1 MLQVRNLVKLYNE
14 NQGISNVSFTLEK
27 GQVCAV
33 VGHNGSGKSTLFKL
47 MLGLISPDAGEII
60 TNNSTKSS
68 MGYLPEN
75 RSVIADLKTEELINF
90 LGELKGMNESNR
102 NTQIEYWLNELQ
114 CKDLV
119 GKRLRQCSKGNQ
131 QKIQLICSLIH
142 NPNIIILDEPFSGL
156 DLENT
161 RLFQKIIIQLKK
173 QGKCIILSS
182 HRFEDIEHL
191 CDYLLVLRNSRVVI
205 QGTINDIRDKTNRQT
220 ITVSNDPLMSYRDE
234 KGVVNV
240 AIDGNFTHYMLLN
253 EKYSARLVNEVI
265 KERNHRT
272 IKMASLTLFDLI
284 NDNESTH

>member
-1 MLQVRNLVKLYNE
+1 MLQVRNLVKLYKE
-14 NQGISNVSFTLEK
+14 NQGVSDVSFTLKK

-47 MLGLISPDAGEII
+47 MLGLISPDAGEIK
-60 TNNSTKSS
+60 TSYNNKTS

-75 RSVIADLKTEELINF
+75 RSVIADLKTEELIDF
-90 LGELKGMNESNR
+90 LGELKGMNESSR
-102 NTQIEYWLNELQ
+102 SIQIEYWLNELQ

-119 GKRLRQCSKGNQ
+119 GKRLKQCSKGNQ

-142 NPNIIILDEPFSGL
+142 NPDIIILDEPFSGL

-173 QGKCIILSS
+173 QGKCILLSS

-205 QGTINDIRDKTNRQT
+205 QGTINEIRDKTNRQT
-220 ITVSNDPLMSYRDE
+220 VTISNDPLMVYRDE
-234 KGVVNV
+234 KGVANV
-240 AIDGNFTHYMLLN
+240 AIDGNLTHYMLFN
-253 EKYSARLVNEVI
+253 EKHSVRLVNEII

-272 IKMASLTLFDLI
+272 IKIASLTLFDLI
-284 NDNESTH
+284 NEHESTH

>member
-1 MLQVRNLVKLYNE
+1 MLQVKNLVKLYNE
-14 NQGISNVSFTLEK
+14 NGVSDVSFTLEK
-27 GQVCAV
+27 GQVCAI

-47 MLGLISPDAGEII
+47 LLGLISQDSGEII
-60 TNNSTKSS
+60 TSYSKKIS

-90 LGELKGMNESNR
+90 LGELKGMTESIR
-102 NTQIEYWLNELQ
+102 SVQVEYWLKELQ

-142 NPNIIILDEPFSGL
+142 NPDIIILDEPFSGL

-173 QGKCIILSS
+173 QGKCILLSS

-205 QGTINDIRDKTNRQT
+205 QGSIHEIRDKTNRQT

-240 AIDGNFTHYMLLN
+240 AIDGNLTHYMLLN
-253 EKYSARLVNEVI
+253 EKHSARLVNEII

-272 IKMASLTLFDLI
+272 VKMASLTLFDLI
-284 NDNESTH
+284 SINERTH